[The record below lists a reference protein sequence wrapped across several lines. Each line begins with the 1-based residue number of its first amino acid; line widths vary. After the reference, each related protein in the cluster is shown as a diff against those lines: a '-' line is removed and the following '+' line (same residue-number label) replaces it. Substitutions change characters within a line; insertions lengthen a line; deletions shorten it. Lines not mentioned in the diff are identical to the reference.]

1 MVSTAIRCFVFVLF
15 SISVVRVKSQF
26 CHGISQYDRCSPNS
40 ACTCFYIA
48 GALGVGICGDECVH
62 HPRCHNLPVCY
73 PIPSFNQKLCP
84 PITTTNTTMTTISS
98 TEPIM
103 TIPITTTTVSSSVTH
118 DKGICATATW
128 AQNGQTVAGGNG
140 SGSELNQFDRPFG
153 LFVDENQTIYVA
165 DRSNERIMKWKRG

>member
-1 MVSTAIRCFVFVLF
+1 M
-15 SISVVRVKSQF
+15 SVVRVKSQF

-98 TEPIM
+98 TAPIM
-103 TIPITTTTVSSSVTH
+103 TIPITT
-118 DKGICATATW
+118 
-128 AQNGQTVAGGNG
+128 
-140 SGSELNQFDRPFG
+140 
-153 LFVDENQTIYVA
+153 
-165 DRSNERIMKWKRG
+165 